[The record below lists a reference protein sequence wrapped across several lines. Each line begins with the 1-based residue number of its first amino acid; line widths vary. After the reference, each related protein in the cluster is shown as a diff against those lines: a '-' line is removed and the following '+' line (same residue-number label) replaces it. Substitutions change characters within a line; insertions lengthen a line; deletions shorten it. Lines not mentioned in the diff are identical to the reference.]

1 MPESMRCSF
10 AGYWES
16 LRRTW
21 RSSRRLS
28 RPCESADSVAI
39 PPSPLQ
45 NVPKSPFSF
54 PHFRALLDRVEAERV
69 ETFAEIEAE
78 FLHAMGAFDARMAAG
93 ELTAGENQ
101 NKGLF
106 FNELI
111 ARLVERCAGFG
122 VAQRGK
128 RPGILLPHVDVD
140 LCYPADRTARP
151 ALIAEIKM
159 AGTPKHPGNPTA
171 GPLGRRASADV
182 DKRIREIA
190 LNVIDLKLADVQGGT
205 TTIGDITSWIQETR
219 PRFFAIF
226 GLRVID
232 SNDHRNLI
240 GRFQYLANSYANGV
254 GIALFEPVDSST
266 PEGRVTYRSIPPPGG
281 MSIDDAVKRMCRV
294 IKSAASEPTKPIPPD
309 ELTQSQQQEP

>member
-1 MPESMRCSF
+1 LE
-10 AGYWES
+10 
-16 LRRTW
+16 
-21 RSSRRLS
+21 
-28 RPCESADSVAI
+28 
-39 PPSPLQ
+39 
-45 NVPKSPFSF
+45 
-54 PHFRALLDRVEAERV
+54 RVEADRV
-69 ETFAEIEAE
+69 ETFAEIEPE
-78 FLHAMGAFDARMAAG
+78 FLRAMSAFDQQMATG
-93 ELTAGENQ
+93 VLTAGENQ

-111 ARLVERCAGFG
+111 ARLVERGAGFG

-128 RPGILLPHVDVD
+128 RPGILVPQLDVD

-151 ALIAEIKM
+151 ALIAEVKM

-171 GPLGRRASADV
+171 GSLGRRASADV

-190 LNVIDLKLADVQGGT
+190 LNVIDMKLADVQGGT

-226 GLRVID
+226 GLRIID
-232 SNDHRNLI
+232 ANDLRTVI

-254 GIALFEPVDSST
+254 GLALFEPVDPST
-266 PEGRVTYRSIPPPGG
+266 PEGRITYQSIPPPGG

-294 IKSAASEPTKPIPPD
+294 IKSAATEPLEAISPEQLK
-309 ELTQSQQQEP
+309 QARRQES

>member
-1 MPESMRCSF
+1 
-10 AGYWES
+10 
-16 LRRTW
+16 
-21 RSSRRLS
+21 
-28 RPCESADSVAI
+28 VA
-39 PPSPLQ
+39 
-45 NVPKSPFSF
+45 KSPFSF
-54 PHFRALLDRVEAERV
+54 RAFRALLERVEAERV
-69 ETFAEIEAE
+69 ETFAEIEPD
-78 FLHAMGAFDARMAAG
+78 FLRAMSAFDALMAAG
-93 ELTAGENQ
+93 QLTGGENQ

-128 RPGILLPHVDVD
+128 RPGILLPQVDVD

-151 ALIAEIKM
+151 ALIAEVKM
-159 AGTPKHPGNPTA
+159 AGTPKHPRNPTA
-171 GPLGRRASADV
+171 GVLGRRASADV

-226 GLRVID
+226 GLRIID
-232 SNDHRNLI
+232 ANDLRKVTS
-240 GRFQYLANSYANGV
+240 RFQYLANSYANGV
-254 GIALFEPVDSST
+254 GLALFEPIDTST
-266 PEGRVTYRSIPPPGG
+266 PEGRVTYKAIAPPGG

-294 IKSAASEPTKPIPPD
+294 IKSAAIEAPKTIPAD
-309 ELTQSQQQEP
+309 QLTHSQQQEP